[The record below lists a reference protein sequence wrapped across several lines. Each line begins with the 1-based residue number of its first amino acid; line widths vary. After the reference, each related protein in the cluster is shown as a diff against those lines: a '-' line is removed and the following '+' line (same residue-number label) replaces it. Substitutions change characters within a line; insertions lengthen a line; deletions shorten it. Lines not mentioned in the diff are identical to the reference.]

1 MKDGFRFAQCGRDAR
16 GPSDQS
22 NLRSNNVGSKNLDGR
37 VPLFYKE
44 QPFKLFTLL
53 KMTPNKL
60 RTFWPLLLCVAV
72 GFSCNLSDRRSSDSN
87 NSDSSRPAAN
97 SDESGEGSWN
107 GTVTCDNGNQMDA
120 SYKIASS
127 GNPVYEY
134 QSKSGPREVELS
146 EPGQMVRFV
155 PPGGGVTTV
164 VVDSIS
170 TSPER
175 ISYSL
180 NISEESS
187 GGGTL
192 SQSRATMETDATIDG
207 SNLDVEFTVRS
218 QNVLSQPGIVV
229 PGDESRI
236 VCRGK
241 LRK

>member
-1 MKDGFRFAQCGRDAR
+1 MN
-16 GPSDQS
+16 S
-22 NLRSNNVGSKNLDGR
+22 NKPR
-37 VPLFYKE
+37 PLS
-44 QPFKLFTLL
+44 
-53 KMTPNKL
+53 
-60 RTFWPLLLCVAV
+60 PLLLCIAI
-72 GFSCNLSDRRSSDSN
+72 GFSCNLSDRGSGNGSSSN
-87 NSDSSRPAAN
+87 NSSSSSSESGGN
-97 SDESGEGSWN
+97 NSGEGSWR
-107 GTVTCDNGNQMDA
+107 GTVSCDNGNEMEA
-120 SYKIASS
+120 SYRIASS

-170 TSPER
+170 ASPER
-175 ISYSL
+175 ITYSL

-192 SQSRATMETDATIDG
+192 SQSRATMESDATIDG
-207 SNLDVEFTVRS
+207 SSLEVEFTVRG

-229 PGDESRI
+229 PGDESRM
-236 VCRGK
+236 VCRGR

>member
-1 MKDGFRFAQCGRDAR
+1 
-16 GPSDQS
+16 
-22 NLRSNNVGSKNLDGR
+22 
-37 VPLFYKE
+37 
-44 QPFKLFTLL
+44 
-53 KMTPNKL
+53 MTTNKL
-60 RTFWPLLLCVAV
+60 RRFSPLLLCVAI
-72 GFSCNLSDRRSSDSN
+72 GFSCNLSDRGSGNEGGSDDSASSRSDS
-87 NSDSSRPAAN
+87 R
-97 SDESGEGSWN
+97 SGEGSWS
-107 GTVTCDNGNQMDA
+107 GTVSCDNGETMDA

-164 VVDSIS
+164 TVDSIS

-175 ISYSL
+175 ITYSL
-180 NISEESS
+180 NVSEESS

-192 SQSRATMETDATIDG
+192 SQSRATMESEATIDG
-207 SNLDVEFTVRS
+207 SDLEVEFTIRS

-229 PGDESRI
+229 PGDESTI

>member
-1 MKDGFRFAQCGRDAR
+1 
-16 GPSDQS
+16 
-22 NLRSNNVGSKNLDGR
+22 
-37 VPLFYKE
+37 
-44 QPFKLFTLL
+44 
-53 KMTPNKL
+53 MTTNKIRRL
-60 RTFWPLLLCVAV
+60 WPLLLCVAI
-72 GFSCNLSDRRSSDSN
+72 GFSCNLSDRGSGNEGNSDNSGSSSSDSG
-87 NSDSSRPAAN
+87 SAD
-97 SDESGEGSWN
+97 SGEGSWR
-107 GTVTCDNGNQMDA
+107 GTVSCDNGETMDA

-164 VVDSIS
+164 TVDSIS

-175 ISYSL
+175 ITYSL

-192 SQSRATMETDATIDG
+192 SQSRATMESVATIDG
-207 SNLDVEFTVRS
+207 SNLDVEFTIRS

-229 PGDESRI
+229 PGDESRV

>member
-1 MKDGFRFAQCGRDAR
+1 MHRKNDTRITG
-16 GPSDQS
+16 
-22 NLRSNNVGSKNLDGR
+22 NNTKVLNFEATRITSVSPK
-37 VPLFYKE
+37 
-44 QPFKLFTLL
+44 
-53 KMTPNKL
+53 KMTTNKL
-60 RTFWPLLLCVAV
+60 RRLWPLLLCVAV
-72 GFSCNLSDRRSSDSN
+72 GFSCNLSDRGSGNDGNSDNSGSSSSDS
-87 NSDSSRPAAN
+87 SSAG
-97 SDESGEGSWN
+97 SGEGSWR
-107 GTVTCDNGNQMDA
+107 GTISCDNGETMDA

-164 VVDSIS
+164 TVDSIS

-175 ISYSL
+175 ITYSL
-180 NISEESS
+180 SISEESS

-192 SQSRATMETDATIDG
+192 SQSRATMESDATIDG
-207 SNLDVEFTVRS
+207 SNLDVEFTIRS

-229 PGDESRI
+229 PGDESI
-236 VCRGK
+236 VVCRGK

>member
-1 MKDGFRFAQCGRDAR
+1 
-16 GPSDQS
+16 
-22 NLRSNNVGSKNLDGR
+22 
-37 VPLFYKE
+37 
-44 QPFKLFTLL
+44 
-53 KMTPNKL
+53 MTANKL
-60 RTFWPLLLCVAV
+60 RSVWPLLLCVAI
-72 GFSCNLSDRRSSDSN
+72 GFSCNFSDRVSRDSGNSGSSSSASN
-87 NSDSSRPAAN
+87 TNEAA
-97 SDESGEGSWN
+97 EGSWR
-107 GTVTCDNGNQMDA
+107 GTVTCDNGNEMEA

-175 ISYSL
+175 ITYSL

-192 SQSRATMETDATIDG
+192 SQSRATMETEAAIDG
-207 SNLDVEFTVRS
+207 SNLDVEFTVRG

>member
-1 MKDGFRFAQCGRDAR
+1 M
-16 GPSDQS
+16 
-22 NLRSNNVGSKNLDGR
+22 N
-37 VPLFYKE
+37 
-44 QPFKLFTLL
+44 
-53 KMTPNKL
+53 PNKL
-60 RTFWPLLLCVAV
+60 RRLWPLLLCVAI
-72 GFSCNLSDRRSSDSN
+72 GFSCNFSDRGSGNEDNSDNSGSRSDSGTG
-87 NSDSSRPAAN
+87 D
-97 SDESGEGSWN
+97 SGEGSWK
-107 GTVTCDNGNQMDA
+107 GTVSCDNGNQMDA

-146 EPGQMVRFV
+146 EPDQVVRFV

-164 VVDSIS
+164 TVDSIS

-175 ISYSL
+175 ITYSL
-180 NISEESS
+180 SVSEESS

-192 SQSRATMETDATIDG
+192 SQSRATMESDATIDG
-207 SNLDVEFTVRS
+207 SNLDVEFTIRS

-229 PGDESRI
+229 PGDESTI

>member
-1 MKDGFRFAQCGRDAR
+1 MTQK
-16 GPSDQS
+16 
-22 NLRSNNVGSKNLDGR
+22 NLRPV
-37 VPLFYKE
+37 
-44 QPFKLFTLL
+44 
-53 KMTPNKL
+53 
-60 RTFWPLLLCVAV
+60 WPWLLCLAI
-72 GFSCNLSDRRSSDSN
+72 GFSCNFADRSSGDSD
-87 NSDSSRPAAN
+87 NSGPSRSAAVN
-97 SDESGEGSWN
+97 DESTEGSWK
-107 GTVTCDNGNQMDA
+107 GTVSCDNGNQMDA

-134 QSKSGPREVELS
+134 QSKSGSREVELS

-175 ISYSL
+175 ITYSV

-187 GGGTL
+187 GGDTL

-207 SNLDVEFTVRS
+207 PNLEVEFTVRS

>member
-1 MKDGFRFAQCGRDAR
+1 MTQNKFRR
-16 GPSDQS
+16 
-22 NLRSNNVGSKNLDGR
+22 L
-37 VPLFYKE
+37 
-44 QPFKLFTLL
+44 
-53 KMTPNKL
+53 
-60 RTFWPLLLCVAV
+60 WPLLLCVAI
-72 GFSCNLSDRRSSDSN
+72 GFSCNLSDRGSGNEGNSDNSGSSPSDSGTAQ
-87 NSDSSRPAAN
+87 SD
-97 SDESGEGSWN
+97 EGSWK
-107 GTVTCDNGNQMDA
+107 GTVSCDNGNQLDA

-134 QSKSGPREVELS
+134 QSKSGPREVELT
-146 EPGQMVRFV
+146 EPGQVVRFV

-164 VVDSIS
+164 TVDSIS

-175 ISYSL
+175 ITYSL

-207 SNLDVEFTVRS
+207 SDLDVEFTIRS

-229 PGDESRI
+229 PGDESRV

>member
-1 MKDGFRFAQCGRDAR
+1 M
-16 GPSDQS
+16 
-22 NLRSNNVGSKNLDGR
+22 
-37 VPLFYKE
+37 E
-44 QPFKLFTLL
+44 
-53 KMTPNKL
+53 
-60 RTFWPLLLCVAV
+60 
-72 GFSCNLSDRRSSDSN
+72 
-87 NSDSSRPAAN
+87 
-97 SDESGEGSWN
+97 
-107 GTVTCDNGNQMDA
+107 A
-120 SYKIASS
+120 SYRIASS

-170 TSPER
+170 ASPER
-175 ISYSL
+175 ITYSL

-192 SQSRATMETDATIDG
+192 SQSRATMESDATIDG
-207 SNLDVEFTVRS
+207 SSLEVEFTVRG

-229 PGDESRI
+229 PGDESRM
-236 VCRGK
+236 VCRGR

>member
-1 MKDGFRFAQCGRDAR
+1 
-16 GPSDQS
+16 
-22 NLRSNNVGSKNLDGR
+22 
-37 VPLFYKE
+37 
-44 QPFKLFTLL
+44 
-53 KMTPNKL
+53 MTSTKL
-60 RTFWPLLLCVAV
+60 RRLWPLLLCIAI
-72 GFSCNLSDRRSSDSN
+72 GFSCNLSDRGSGNESNSDNSGSSRSDSGTA
-87 NSDSSRPAAN
+87 D
-97 SDESGEGSWN
+97 SGEGSWR
-107 GTVTCDNGNQMDA
+107 GTVSCDNGNQMDA

-134 QSKSGPREVELS
+134 QSNSGPREVELT
-146 EPGQMVRFV
+146 EPGQVVRFV

-164 VVDSIS
+164 TVDSIS

-207 SNLDVEFTVRS
+207 SDLDVEFTLRS

-229 PGDESRI
+229 PGDESRV
-236 VCRGK
+236 VCKGK

>member
-1 MKDGFRFAQCGRDAR
+1 
-16 GPSDQS
+16 
-22 NLRSNNVGSKNLDGR
+22 
-37 VPLFYKE
+37 
-44 QPFKLFTLL
+44 
-53 KMTPNKL
+53 MTSNKL
-60 RTFWPLLLCVAV
+60 SRLWLLLLCVAI
-72 GFSCNLSDRRSSDSN
+72 GFSCNLSDRGSGNEGNSDNSGSSRSDSGTT
-87 NSDSSRPAAN
+87 D
-97 SDESGEGSWN
+97 SGEGSWK
-107 GTVTCDNGNQMDA
+107 GTVSCDNGNTMDA

-134 QSKSGPREVELS
+134 QSKSGPREVELI
-146 EPGQMVRFV
+146 EPGQVVRFV

-164 VVDSIS
+164 TVDSIS

-175 ISYSL
+175 ITYSL
-180 NISEESS
+180 NVSEESS

-207 SNLDVEFTVRS
+207 SNLDVEFTIRS

>member
-1 MKDGFRFAQCGRDAR
+1 
-16 GPSDQS
+16 
-22 NLRSNNVGSKNLDGR
+22 
-37 VPLFYKE
+37 
-44 QPFKLFTLL
+44 
-53 KMTPNKL
+53 MTTNKL
-60 RTFWPLLLCVAV
+60 RRLSPLLLCVAI
-72 GFSCNLSDRRSSDSN
+72 GLSCNLSDRGSGNEGGSDDSGSSSSDS
-87 NSDSSRPAAN
+87 R
-97 SDESGEGSWN
+97 SGEGSWR
-107 GTVTCDNGNQMDA
+107 GTVSCDNGETMDA

-146 EPGQMVRFV
+146 EPGQVVRFV

-164 VVDSIS
+164 TVDSIS

-175 ISYSL
+175 ITYSL
-180 NISEESS
+180 NVSEESS

-192 SQSRATMETDATIDG
+192 SQSRATMESDATIDG
-207 SNLDVEFTVRS
+207 SDLEVEFTIRS

-229 PGDESRI
+229 PGDESTI

>member
-1 MKDGFRFAQCGRDAR
+1 
-16 GPSDQS
+16 
-22 NLRSNNVGSKNLDGR
+22 
-37 VPLFYKE
+37 
-44 QPFKLFTLL
+44 
-53 KMTPNKL
+53 MTPNKL

-97 SDESGEGSWN
+97 TGDSGDGSWK
-107 GTVTCDNGNQMDA
+107 GTVSCDNGNQMDA

-146 EPGQMVRFV
+146 EPGQVVRFV

-164 VVDSIS
+164 TVDSIS

-175 ISYSL
+175 ITYSL
-180 NISEESS
+180 SVSEESS

-192 SQSRATMETDATIDG
+192 S
-207 SNLDVEFTVRS
+207 
-218 QNVLSQPGIVV
+218 
-229 PGDESRI
+229 
-236 VCRGK
+236 
-241 LRK
+241 

>member
-1 MKDGFRFAQCGRDAR
+1 MVTTSIRRPK
-16 GPSDQS
+16 
-22 NLRSNNVGSKNLDGR
+22 
-37 VPLFYKE
+37 
-44 QPFKLFTLL
+44 
-53 KMTPNKL
+53 KMNPNKL
-60 RTFWPLLLCVAV
+60 RRLSPLLLCVAI
-72 GFSCNLSDRRSSDSN
+72 GFSCNLSDRGSGNERSSDNSGSSG
-87 NSDSSRPAAN
+87 SDSGRA
-97 SDESGEGSWN
+97 DSGEGSWR
-107 GTVTCDNGNQMDA
+107 GTVSCDNGNTMDA

-146 EPGQMVRFV
+146 EPGQIVRFV
-155 PPGGGVTTV
+155 PPDGGVTTV
-164 VVDSIS
+164 TVDSIS

-175 ISYSL
+175 ITYSL

-192 SQSRATMETDATIDG
+192 SQSRATMEADATIDG
-207 SNLDVEFTVRS
+207 PNLDVEFMLRS

-229 PGDESRI
+229 PGDESRV

>member
-1 MKDGFRFAQCGRDAR
+1 MI
-16 GPSDQS
+16 
-22 NLRSNNVGSKNLDGR
+22 
-37 VPLFYKE
+37 
-44 QPFKLFTLL
+44 
-53 KMTPNKL
+53 PNKL
-60 RTFWPLLLCVAV
+60 RRLWPLLLCVFI
-72 GFSCNLSDRRSSDSN
+72 GFSCNLSDRGSDNEGNSDNSGSSRSDSRTA
-87 NSDSSRPAAN
+87 D
-97 SDESGEGSWN
+97 SGEGSWK
-107 GTVTCDNGNQMDA
+107 GTVSCDNGNQLDA
-120 SYKIASS
+120 SYKIAPS

-134 QSKSGPREVELS
+134 QSKSGAREVELS

-164 VVDSIS
+164 TVGSLS

-175 ISYSL
+175 ITYSL

-192 SQSRATMETDATIDG
+192 SQSRATMETEATIDG
-207 SNLDVEFTVRS
+207 SNLNVEFTIRS

-229 PGDESRI
+229 PGDESSV

>member
-1 MKDGFRFAQCGRDAR
+1 
-16 GPSDQS
+16 
-22 NLRSNNVGSKNLDGR
+22 
-37 VPLFYKE
+37 
-44 QPFKLFTLL
+44 
-53 KMTPNKL
+53 MTPNKL
-60 RTFWPLLLCVAV
+60 HTFWPLLLCVAV
-72 GFSCNLSDRRSSDSN
+72 GFSCNLSDRRSSGSD

-107 GTVTCDNGNQMDA
+107 WTVTCDNGNQMDA